1 MWFLLWIFT
10 ICIDQD
16 DPEDKRIGIQVMD
29 FVYRRCAAAV
39 GLVSLRISSQ
49 ELMDDLHHVLEHQ
62 GLGTLIITLLG
73 QLMNA
78 RRWRV
83 SVWPSFLMLYIKI
96 ASSTVPGYIN
106 KFSALKTR

>member
-1 MWFLLWIFT
+1 MWFLLWIAMF
-10 ICIDQD
+10 CIDQD

-62 GLGTLIITLLG
+62 CLRNSNHNL
-73 QLMNA
+73 A
-78 RRWRV
+78 RPV
-83 SVWPSFLMLYIKI
+83 DECPALESEHMAQFLDALYKDRFFNRAWI
-96 ASSTVPGYIN
+96 YQ
-106 KFSALKTR
+106 